1 MVFNS
6 NKMGIGKFKLIKK
19 LLKFAGNGIN
29 KIANSKVVRK
39 IIEPVSAVA
48 GLIPVVGSVVEKAID
63 NIPKNVGGF
72 GTLLSDIGEGKNVL
86 QSLSNYE
93 QNTSFVGRPF
103 NGIAIGGSLLNKI
116 KERIDNSS
124 ANRDKINNTFEQL
137 RRQNSK

>member
-1 MVFNS
+1 
-6 NKMGIGKFKLIKK
+6 MGIGKFKLIKI
-19 LLKFAGNGIN
+19 LLQFAGNGIN

-63 NIPKNVGGF
+63 NIPKNVGRF
-72 GTLLSDIGEGKNVL
+72 GTLLTDIGEEKNIL

-116 KERIDNSS
+116 INKNDNSS
-124 ANRDKINNTFEQL
+124 SVNREKINNTFEQL
-137 RRQNSK
+137 RRQNTK

>member
-1 MVFNS
+1 
-6 NKMGIGKFKLIKK
+6 MGIGKFKLIKK
-19 LLKFAGNGIN
+19 LLKFAGSGIN

-39 IIEPVSAVA
+39 IIEPVSAIA
-48 GLIPVVGSVVEKAID
+48 GLIPVVGSVVEHAID
-63 NIPKNVGGF
+63 DIPQNIGGF
-72 GTLLSDIGEGKNVL
+72 GTLLTDIGEGKNVL

-116 KERIDNSS
+116 INKNDNSSS

-137 RRQNSK
+137 RIQNSK

>member
-1 MVFNS
+1 MS
-6 NKMGIGKFKLIKK
+6 IGKFKLIKK
-19 LLKFAGNGIN
+19 LLKFAGSGIN

-39 IIEPVSAVA
+39 IIEPVSAIA

-63 NIPKNVGGF
+63 DIPKNVREF
-72 GTLLSDIGEGKNVL
+72 GTLLTDIGEGKNVL

-116 KERIDNSS
+116 INKNDNNSV
-124 ANRDKINNTFEQL
+124 NRDKINNTFEQL
-137 RRQNSK
+137 RIQNSK